1 VGSTARALALEL
13 GPAAGAAPFA
23 AAGFAYVT
31 DFLDGEEERRLLE
44 AIAALDL
51 REAPYKAYTARR
63 RIASFGHTYDFSA
76 SELKAGPPLPPFLLP
91 LREKAAALLGEP
103 PSALPHALVTEY
115 RPGTP
120 LGWHR
125 DTPEFGMVAGI
136 SLLGMARMRFRPY
149 PARKGARILHLDL
162 APRSAYVL
170 RDEVRW
176 AWQHSVA
183 PTRELRYSI
192 TFRTLR
198 RQSRPKSDSWVEE
211 RQ

>member
-1 VGSTARALALEL
+1 MPEGLRYE
-13 GPAAGAAPFA
+13 PDFIAP
-23 AAGFAYVT
+23 
-31 DFLDGEEERRLLE
+31 EEQ
-44 AIAALDL
+44 AALL
-51 REAPYKAYTARR
+51 AQIGRLPFEEAKYKAYTARR